1 MVLSIQLSP
10 EEEIFLEQTAQV
22 LGRSKSDLVREAIHE
37 LCQKLNKE
45 VGLTIDNSGENLFG
59 MGRLADVPSDPMK
72 KQVWEKL
79 RTKFAS

>member
-37 LCQKLNKE
+37 LCQKLNKD
-45 VGLTIDNSGENLFG
+45 VGSPYNSGENLFG
-59 MGRLADVPSDPMK
+59 MGKLADVPSDPMK